1 MASSL
6 IKQEE
11 TTAGESGTITNV
23 HESRATRR
31 FSSSMCCSH
40 SKEMDAPHTRGE
52 MCGRNATISE
62 ENESEG
68 GTNASADIGQKLLE
82 ALRKRDGKKVLALIN
97 EAETKGIQVPTLE
110 NLKLCN
116 FIADLELLK
125 ESSSVKYL
133 WRQVKRE
140 LGDHED
146 EERLKESDLEV
157 EKTWIEIFSD
167 PQYICLD
174 WWYRTDPDRRLQPSD
189 TSTSCTPDEKEDVLK
204 TALRYAYLLEHIPT
218 YEHRLSKDEY
228 RKKAERLED
237 FAADVIEECNSEQ
250 GHKMMDLK
258 GSGCLLNGNLDKYI
272 NSVSL
277 LKFAADKKRKK
288 FVTSP
293 KCQNILNEIIYY
305 KWPHWQN
312 KTLLVILLWSL
323 LQLIFVAFS
332 AWIYIPLRLIGRC
345 GCDCSGGCLANHL
358 CCGCGAGPRGYRDG
372 WCSFRQRY
380 EHPYYKFVNHNLSYL
395 LFLSFIFLNSF
406 GEAFGTKI
414 TDFLDWKDWV
424 VLSFIVCLSLQESLE
439 AFRQGFC
446 IYLSKWWNWVDVL
459 IVLMFWTSYGIWIFS
474 LVRFGFKWE
483 PQENVF
489 IIADVFYAGASIV
502 AYFHLTHVFQVHS
515 TMGPLQLSLY
525 KMLKDVLRFLFIFLL
540 LYISFATGVV
550 RLYSYYVS
558 SQRALHH
565 PNSTRSA
572 ESYHPYA
579 DRAKTLIALFWFLLG
594 NVDEEKIPVKDRAFQ
609 LTSTF
614 ALIFFMIYVV
624 CMVIVALNMLVAM
637 MNNSFERIMEDEDI
651 QWKFSRT
658 QMWLEWIDKGNTIPV
673 PLNIFYR
680 VPYFA
685 ILFYG
690 WLKPSNSTCSSC
702 CTPAVKQVN
711 KEMYEDRI
719 QTMRYLVEK
728 YLENNTQK
736 PIEDPR
742 ENFKE

>member
-6 IKQEE
+6 IKEME
-11 TTAGESGTITNV
+11 TTAGEPGTITNV
-23 HESRATRR
+23 HESRATRC

-52 MCGRNATISE
+52 ISGRNATKSE

-258 GSGCLLNGNLDKYI
+258 GSGCLLNCNLDKYI
-272 NSVSL
+272 DSVSL

-288 FVTSP
+288 V
-293 KCQNILNEIIYY
+293 
-305 KWPHWQN
+305 W
-312 KTLLVILLWSL
+312 LLH
-323 LQLIFVAFS
+323 LQ
-332 AWIYIPLRLIGRC
+332 C
-345 GCDCSGGCLANHL
+345 
-358 CCGCGAGPRGYRDG
+358 
-372 WCSFRQRY
+372 
-380 EHPYYKFVNHNLSYL
+380 KK
-395 LFLSFIFLNSF
+395 SF
-406 GEAFGTKI
+406 G
-414 TDFLDWKDWV
+414 
-424 VLSFIVCLSLQESLE
+424 
-439 AFRQGFC
+439 
-446 IYLSKWWNWVDVL
+446 
-459 IVLMFWTSYGIWIFS
+459 
-474 LVRFGFKWE
+474 
-483 PQENVF
+483 
-489 IIADVFYAGASIV
+489 
-502 AYFHLTHVFQVHS
+502 
-515 TMGPLQLSLY
+515 
-525 KMLKDVLRFLFIFLL
+525 
-540 LYISFATGVV
+540 
-550 RLYSYYVS
+550 
-558 SQRALHH
+558 
-565 PNSTRSA
+565 
-572 ESYHPYA
+572 
-579 DRAKTLIALFWFLLG
+579 
-594 NVDEEKIPVKDRAFQ
+594 
-609 LTSTF
+609 
-614 ALIFFMIYVV
+614 
-624 CMVIVALNMLVAM
+624 
-637 MNNSFERIMEDEDI
+637 
-651 QWKFSRT
+651 
-658 QMWLEWIDKGNTIPV
+658 
-673 PLNIFYR
+673 
-680 VPYFA
+680 
-685 ILFYG
+685 
-690 WLKPSNSTCSSC
+690 
-702 CTPAVKQVN
+702 
-711 KEMYEDRI
+711 
-719 QTMRYLVEK
+719 
-728 YLENNTQK
+728 
-736 PIEDPR
+736 
-742 ENFKE
+742 